1 MNKYLLLIIFTIPI
15 FSQHTLNRSEKIT
28 IKRKINSIG
37 LYSDLDFRT
46 TDKRGLYYRHLEL
59 GATFPLGKT
68 WSTSLQ
74 YRNIYTN
81 NGSTWK
87 LEKRPKALIQKTL
100 TSNNLKWA
108 VRSLQEYRI
117 RKGKDD
123 ALRNRV
129 RVMAKSNTNWNGLTP
144 FMGNEFFY
152 DMEKNE
158 YNKNWFV
165 LGFDLSKKNNI
176 APTIYY
182 KHISDYVDE
191 KWISTYT
198 MVFKFTI

>member
-28 IKRKINSIG
+28 IKRKINSVG

-46 TDKRGLYYRHLEL
+46 TDKRGLYYRHLEF
-59 GATFPLGKT
+59 GATIPLGKT

-74 YRNIYTN
+74 YRSIYTN
-81 NGSTWK
+81 NGSIWK

-100 TSNNLKWA
+100 KSNKLKWA

-165 LGFDLSKKNNI
+165 LGFDLSKKSNI

-182 KHISDYVDE
+182 KHISDYVDG
-191 KWISTYT
+191 KWMSTYT

>member
-15 FSQHTLNRSEKIT
+15 FAQETLNRSEKIT
-28 IKRKINSIG
+28 VKRKFGSIG
-37 LYSDLDFRT
+37 MYSDLDFRT
-46 TDKRGLYYRHLEL
+46 TDKKGYYYRHVEF
-59 GATFPLGKT
+59 GATIPLGKT

-74 YRNIYTN
+74 YRNVYTK
-81 NGSTWK
+81 NGSFWI
-87 LEKRPKALIQKTL
+87 LEKRPKALIQKTFK
-100 TSNNLKWA
+100 SNNLKWA

-117 RKGKDD
+117 RKGRDD

-129 RVMAKSNTNWNGLTP
+129 RVMAKSNMDWNGLTP

-165 LGFDLSKKNNI
+165 IGFDLSKKNKI

-182 KHISDYVDE
+182 KHIADYIDE
-191 KWISTYT
+191 NWVSTYT

>member
-15 FSQHTLNRSEKIT
+15 FAQETLNRSEKIT
-28 IKRKINSIG
+28 VKRKFGNIG
-37 LYSDLDFRT
+37 MYSDLDFRT
-46 TDKRGLYYRHLEL
+46 TDKKGYYYRHVEF
-59 GATFPLGKT
+59 GATIPIGKT

-74 YRNIYTN
+74 YRNVYTK
-81 NGSTWK
+81 NGSFWM
-87 LEKRPKALIQKTL
+87 LEKRPKALIQKTFK
-100 TSNNLKWA
+100 SNNVKWA

-117 RKGKDD
+117 RKGRDD

-129 RVMAKSNTNWNGLTP
+129 RVMAKSNMKWNGLTP

-165 LGFDLSKKNNI
+165 IGFDLSKK
-176 APTIYY
+176 
-182 KHISDYVDE
+182 K
-191 KWISTYT
+191 
-198 MVFKFTI
+198 

>member
-37 LYSDLDFRT
+37 LYSDLDLRT

-59 GATFPLGKT
+59 GATIPLGKT

-100 TSNNLKWA
+100 KSNKLKWA

-123 ALRNRV
+123 ALRNRI

-165 LGFDLSKKNNI
+165 LGFDLSKKSNI

-182 KHISDYVDE
+182 KHISDYVDG
-191 KWISTYT
+191 KWMSTYT

>member
-15 FSQHTLNRSEKIT
+15 FAQETLNRSEKIT
-28 IKRKINSIG
+28 VKRKFGSIG
-37 LYSDLDFRT
+37 MYSDLDFRT
-46 TDKRGLYYRHLEL
+46 TDKKGYYYRHVEF
-59 GATFPLGKT
+59 GATIPLGKT

-74 YRNIYTN
+74 YRNVYTKN
-81 NGSTWK
+81 VSFWI
-87 LEKRPKALIQKTL
+87 LEKRPKALIQKTFK
-100 TSNNLKWA
+100 SNNAKWA

-117 RKGKDD
+117 RKGRDD

-129 RVMAKSNTNWNGLTP
+129 RVMAKSNMDWNGLTP

-165 LGFDLSKKNNI
+165 IGFDLSKKNKI

-182 KHISDYVDE
+182 KHIADYIDGNWV
-191 KWISTYT
+191 STYT
-198 MVFKFTI
+198 MGFKFTI

>member
-15 FSQHTLNRSEKIT
+15 FAQETLNRSEKIT
-28 IKRKINSIG
+28 VKRKFGSIG
-37 LYSDLDFRT
+37 MYSDLDFRT
-46 TDKRGLYYRHLEL
+46 TDKKGYYYRHVEF
-59 GATFPLGKT
+59 GATIPIGKT

-74 YRNIYTN
+74 YRNVYTK
-81 NGSTWK
+81 NGSFWI
-87 LEKRPKALIQKTL
+87 LEKRPKALIQNTYK
-100 TSNNLKWA
+100 SNNAKWA

-117 RKGKDD
+117 RKGRDD

-129 RVMAKSNTNWNGLTP
+129 RVMAKSNMDWNGLTP

-165 LGFDLSKKNNI
+165 IGFDLSKKNKI

-182 KHISDYVDE
+182 KHITDYIDE
-191 KWISTYT
+191 NWVSTYT

>member
-28 IKRKINSIG
+28 IKRKINSVG

-59 GATFPLGKT
+59 GATIPLGKT

-74 YRNIYTN
+74 YRSIYTN

-100 TSNNLKWA
+100 KSNKLKWE

-129 RVMAKSNTNWNGLTP
+129 RIMAKSNTNWNGLTP

-165 LGFDLSKKNNI
+165 LGFDLSKNSNI

-182 KHISDYVDE
+182 KHISDYVDG
-191 KWISTYT
+191 KWMSTYT

>member
-28 IKRKINSIG
+28 IKRKINSVG

-59 GATFPLGKT
+59 GATIPLGKT

-74 YRNIYTN
+74 YRSIYTN
-81 NGSTWK
+81 NGSIWK

-100 TSNNLKWA
+100 KSNKLKWA

-129 RVMAKSNTNWNGLTP
+129 RIMAKSNTNWNGLTP

-165 LGFDLSKKNNI
+165 LGFDLSKKSNI

-182 KHISDYVDE
+182 KHISDYVDG
-191 KWISTYT
+191 KWMSTYT

>member
-1 MNKYLLLIIFTIPI
+1 M
-15 FSQHTLNRSEKIT
+15 
-28 IKRKINSIG
+28 
-37 LYSDLDFRT
+37 
-46 TDKRGLYYRHLEL
+46 
-59 GATFPLGKT
+59 
-68 WSTSLQ
+68 
-74 YRNIYTN
+74 
-81 NGSTWK
+81 K

-100 TSNNLKWA
+100 KSNKLKWA

-165 LGFDLSKKNNI
+165 LGFDLSKNSNI

-182 KHISDYVDE
+182 KHISDYVDG
-191 KWISTYT
+191 KWMSTYT

>member
-1 MNKYLLLIIFTIPI
+1 MNKYLLLIFFISPVFT
-15 FSQHTLNRSEKIT
+15 QETLNRSEKIT
-28 IKRKINSIG
+28 VKRKMG
-37 LYSDLDFRT
+37 GVGVYSDLDFRT
-46 TDKRGLYYRHLEL
+46 TDKRGLYYRHLDL
-59 GATFPLGKT
+59 GITIPIGNT

-74 YRNIYTN
+74 YRNIYIN
-81 NGSTWK
+81 NGALWK
-87 LEKRPKALIQKTL
+87 LEKRPKALIQKTF
-100 TSNNLKWA
+100 NLDQIKWT

-129 RVMAKSNTNWNGLTP
+129 RIMAKSKTNWNGLTP

-165 LGFDLSKKNNI
+165 FGVDLSKKDKI
-176 APTIYY
+176 APTVYY
-182 KHISDYVDE
+182 KLISDYVDG
-191 KWISTYT
+191 KWIYTYT
-198 MVFKFTI
+198 MVFQFTI

>member
-59 GATFPLGKT
+59 GATIPLGKT

-100 TSNNLKWA
+100 KSNKLKWA

-123 ALRNRV
+123 ALRNRI

-158 YNKNWFV
+158 YNKNWFI
-165 LGFDLSKKNNI
+165 LGFDLSKKSNI

-182 KHISDYVDE
+182 KHISDYVDG
-191 KWISTYT
+191 KWMSTYT

>member
-1 MNKYLLLIIFTIPI
+1 M
-15 FSQHTLNRSEKIT
+15 
-28 IKRKINSIG
+28 
-37 LYSDLDFRT
+37 
-46 TDKRGLYYRHLEL
+46 
-59 GATFPLGKT
+59 
-68 WSTSLQ
+68 Q
-74 YRNIYTN
+74 YRSIYTN

-100 TSNNLKWA
+100 KSNKLKWA

-123 ALRNRV
+123 ALRNRI

-165 LGFDLSKKNNI
+165 LGFDLSKKSNI

-182 KHISDYVDE
+182 KHISDYVDH
-191 KWISTYT
+191 KWMSTYT

>member
-15 FSQHTLNRSEKIT
+15 FAQETLNRSEKIT
-28 IKRKINSIG
+28 VKRKFGSIG
-37 LYSDLDFRT
+37 MYSDLDFRT
-46 TDKRGLYYRHLEL
+46 TDKKGYYYRHVDF
-59 GATFPLGKT
+59 GATIPLGKT

-74 YRNIYTN
+74 YRNVYTK
-81 NGSTWK
+81 NGSFWI
-87 LEKRPKALIQKTL
+87 LEKRPKALIQKTFK
-100 TSNNLKWA
+100 SNNAKWA

-129 RVMAKSNTNWNGLTP
+129 RVMAKSNMDWNGLTP

-165 LGFDLSKKNNI
+165 FGFDLSKKDKI
-176 APTIYY
+176 APTVYY
-182 KHISDYVDE
+182 KHISDYVDG
-191 KWISTYT
+191 KWIYTYT

>member
-1 MNKYLLLIIFTIPI
+1 MNKYLLLIIFTVSI
-15 FSQHTLNRSEKIT
+15 FGQETLNRSEKIT
-28 IKRKINSIG
+28 VKRKLG
-37 LYSDLDFRT
+37 TVGVYSDIDFRT
-46 TDKRGLYYRHLEL
+46 TDKRGLYYRHLE
-59 GATFPLGKT
+59 GGITIPIGKT

-74 YRNIYTN
+74 YRSIYTN
-81 NGSTWK
+81 NGSLWK
-87 LEKRPKALIQKTL
+87 IEKRPKALIQKRFN
-100 TSNNLKWA
+100 SNNIKWA

-176 APTIYY
+176 APSVYY
-182 KHISDYVDE
+182 KHISDNVDGE
-191 KWISTYT
+191 WVYTYT